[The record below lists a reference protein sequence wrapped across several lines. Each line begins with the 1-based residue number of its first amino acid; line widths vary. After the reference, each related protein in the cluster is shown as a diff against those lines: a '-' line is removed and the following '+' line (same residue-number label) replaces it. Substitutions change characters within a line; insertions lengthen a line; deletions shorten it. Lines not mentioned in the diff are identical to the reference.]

1 MPFRLRL
8 GKRSQQYNVANK
20 DLFVIPI
27 EIITNEP
34 IECTLLATS
43 IGRECLNNVCQR
55 LNIQQSEYFGL
66 LFKSRKGVQQWVD
79 LSKPLKKQLDKYSL
93 ESRLYL
99 RLQYFVPNLH
109 FLSDEVSRYHYFC
122 SMKLLVIEGRLHC
135 DRDEAVLLA
144 SFSLQA
150 EFGDFNP
157 ERHTAEYLNNFALF
171 PRSMITNNKVAQDLH
186 MECVINAYRK
196 LQGVPPNVAEIY
208 YISEAQQLDGI
219 GQEGFP
225 AKDNDTNQDVS
236 LGVTLRGIFVVHTN
250 SMRQE
255 IFRWTDIANL
265 IHQKKVF
272 TIERNPDGLRKNY
285 TTFDSDYASCIWRT
299 CVEQHQYFMKGMRN
313 SVDTDSQQSDQSKQ
327 EVPHLN
333 NNINGANSMHPNQ
346 SNIATIINGAEMS
359 TISVAKDSATSSAS
373 TSASAL
379 PQALQTLDLYNDN
392 TDSQNQS
399 ADRFQLTREYSAT
412 NIRETT
418 EPSVH
423 HLNNTD
429 HQNQLRSR
437 SSTETTDLHQIRIS
451 FVDNP
456 DIQMQQAMD
465 GRSSISNLS
474 NITTVQVHHQPS
486 WATEQPRFETDLS
499 YEQRRHLLP
508 PYKSPPDY
516 ETFMRQKYGNL
527 SVSVGNIGACIA
539 SCSSHPMANNYGR
552 NGFVMSSASTSAS
565 SVRQFCPQQAYGQYA
580 NYGDLSTL
588 EIDKTGLNKCGV
600 RSSLPPTQNWLPSE
614 HTLSSPLRVH
624 QLTSGIITCSTPELN
639 SLNMANIEKKVE
651 EKCSHLDNNHHM
663 LYLINNQRLPP
674 PYGFN
679 SVPDLSCA
687 PIVHSQLVRQKI
699 EPVVTL
705 SSTRTHQTS
714 GSEPNIANIP
724 LMTAYSTPIQAN
736 GTPMPQPLNS
746 SNLMQSSVDKLLQSH
761 ALHVPSVTQPMKV
774 QNIYHLSQMSQ
785 RQHNSINTVNTNH
798 NIAQSSEPLSPRIL
812 SQIAANSS
820 QSISHTKEKRTSNGT
835 DITST
840 IGSYLVNR
848 NGENKMEV
856 SVDSSKDRRVSALE
870 ESLSDPEFIREFDL
884 LPRMNPTAKFTTA
897 LLPENIYRNRFRD
910 ILPYEDN
917 RYSDFRS
924 SLQCSATS
932 CYPMF
937 CSCAPFEVFSVII
950 CLIERLGCA

>member
-27 EIITNEP
+27 EILTNEP

-66 LFKSRKGVQQWVD
+66 LFKSRKGVHQWVD

-122 SMKLLVIEGRLHC
+122 SMKLLVIEGRLLC
-135 DRDEAVLLA
+135 DPDEAVLLA

-157 ERHTAEYLNNFALF
+157 ERHTAEYLNSFALF
-171 PRSMITNNKVAQDLH
+171 PPSMITNSKIAQDLH

-225 AKDNDTNQDVS
+225 AKDNDTNTDVC

-313 SVDTDSQQSDQSKQ
+313 SADTDSQQSDQSKQ

-333 NNINGANSMHPNQ
+333 NNININGANSMHQNQ
-346 SNIATIINGAEMS
+346 SNITTIINGGEMS
-359 TISVAKDSATSSAS
+359 MSANS
-373 TSASAL
+373 TSKESVIASAL
-379 PQALQTLDLYNDN
+379 PQHLQNLDLYNDN
-392 TDSQNQS
+392 VDNQNLNTE
-399 ADRFQLTREYSAT
+399 RFQPNREYSAS
-412 NIRETT
+412 NLR
-418 EPSVH
+418 EPSEPIVH
-423 HLNNTD
+423 RLHNSADNA
-429 HQNQLRSR
+429 NQFRSR
-437 SSTETTDLHQIRIS
+437 SSTDTTDLHQIHIS
-451 FVDNP
+451 FVENNDAIQQPIDNH
-456 DIQMQQAMD
+456 
-465 GRSSISNLS
+465 SSVSNLS
-474 NITTVQVHHQPS
+474 NVTTVQVHHQPS
-486 WATEQPRFETDLS
+486 WATEQPRIETDLS
-499 YEQRRHLLP
+499 YEQRRQLLP
-508 PYKSPPDY
+508 PYKAPPDY

-565 SVRQFCPQQAYGQYA
+565 SVRQFCPQQPYGQYA
-580 NYGDLSTL
+580 NYSDLSTL
-588 EIDKTGLNKCGV
+588 DMDKTGLNKCGV

-614 HTLSSPLRVH
+614 HQIGSPLRVH

-639 SLNMANIEKKVE
+639 SLNMANNENKVE
-651 EKCSHLDNNHHM
+651 EKCSHLANNHHL

-679 SVPDLSCA
+679 SVPDLSC
-687 PIVHSQLVRQKI
+687 PPVVHSQPVLHKI
-699 EPVVTL
+699 EPVVAFN
-705 SSTRTHQTS
+705 STRAQQTS

-736 GTPMPQPLNS
+736 GTPMAQPLNS
-746 SNLMQSSVDKLLQSH
+746 SNLMQTSVDKLLQTH
-761 ALHVPSVTQPMKV
+761 ALHVPNVPQTANHLSQASNMH
-774 QNIYHLSQMSQ
+774 NIYHLSQLSQ
-785 RQHNSINTVNTNH
+785 RQHNSITSVTTNH
-798 NIAQSSEPLSPRIL
+798 NIPQTSEVLSPLIVT
-812 SQIAANSS
+812 QIAANSC
-820 QSISHTKEKRTSNGT
+820 QSIAPNKENRSLNGT

-848 NGENKMEV
+848 NSDNKLEV
-856 SVDSSKDRRVSALE
+856 SIESNKDRRVSALE
-870 ESLSDPEFIREFDL
+870 ESLSDPEFIRDFDL

-917 RYSDFRS
+917 RYSNICC
-924 SLQCSATS
+924 SLLYSYSTIS
-932 CYPMF
+932 C
-937 CSCAPFEVFSVII
+937 I
-950 CLIERLGCA
+950 CLI